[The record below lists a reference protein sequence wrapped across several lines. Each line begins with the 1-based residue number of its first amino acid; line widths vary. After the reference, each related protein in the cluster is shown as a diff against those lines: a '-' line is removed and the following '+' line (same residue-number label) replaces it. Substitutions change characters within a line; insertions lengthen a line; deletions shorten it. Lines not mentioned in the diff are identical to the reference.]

1 MRIFGLISDFCHH
14 FFPFA
19 LFFFENFIGLL
30 AFFLFYLLSIPLL
43 DLLSIS
49 FPPFFFRKILLRLLS
64 FSLFDLLP
72 IFLDHLSPSFRH
84 RLSSPCLAGDF
95 SVQIFLF
102 HPHDGFF
109 NYSLLFS
116 LIIYCL
122 SLNVDYNKNRRWI

>member
-1 MRIFGLISDFCHH
+1 MLIFGLISGFCHH

-19 LFFFENFIGLL
+19 LFFFENFIDLL

-49 FPPFFFRKILLRLLS
+49 FPPFFFRIILLRLLS
-64 FSLFDLLP
+64 FSLFELLP
-72 IFLDHLSPSFRH
+72 IFLDLILSSFCH

-102 HPHDGFF
+102 HPHDDFF
-109 NYSLLFS
+109 NRSLLFS

-122 SLNVDYNKNRRWI
+122 SLNIGYNKSRRST